1 MGKVSLEGLE
11 FFAHHG
17 VYKEENKIG
26 NKYNVDITVS
36 TNLQKAILEDNIHHT
51 LNYQIL
57 YQIVSE
63 EMAIS
68 SKLLEYVGGRIMRRV
83 FATFAEAEHIEINV
97 CKFNPPIDGICKWAK
112 INLSQSR
119 NEI

>member
-1 MGKVSLEGLE
+1 MGKVTLEGLE

-36 TNLQKAILEDNIHHT
+36 TQLEKATLEDKLNHT

-57 YQIVSE
+57 YQIVNE

-83 FATFAEAEHIEINV
+83 FVTFPEAEHIELNV
-97 CKFNPPIDGICKWAK
+97 CKFNPPIGGICKWAK

-119 NEI
+119 N